1 MRGYDSLFYVS
12 SERTP
17 ILNLQWMRTIR
28 LQRAIIVITAV
39 ALVARLLFLGQ
50 RVAHFDEGRVG
61 YWTLRYMQT
70 GSFHY
75 HYITHGPFIQLMN
88 TYVFTLLGATDLTSR
103 LVVAVVGGL
112 LPGTSLLFRNHLKKD
127 ELVALALFL
136 AFNPVLLYYSRFL
149 RSTILVA
156 GFMFAA
162 FGCLVR
168 VYDTRRIQYVYA
180 AVVLI
185 ALSFTAKENAA
196 VYLLT
201 WLGATAL
208 VVDHSLFRP
217 GTDRTGFTRLQ
228 SIWHQLV
235 QQWPSYRRALPR
247 YIGHSVLVT
256 GLFLGIILFFYAPRT
271 ADPSGVGLWQA
282 LTNPDRFLSL
292 VDATVTDIEA
302 GYSYWFGGVSR
313 EENLVTVF
321 LGFFGRFVE
330 VLFTYA
336 GPLVLFAVGG
346 FVLERYGTRS
356 VRYLVMFASY
366 WGFVSI
372 LGYPLG
378 TDIFGAW
385 LTVNALVPL
394 AIPAAVGLAWLY
406 RQATDAWDR
415 DDRLS
420 ASVIVI
426 LLLLV
431 GGQVAVTTVNSVY
444 RHPTADHNGLVQYAQ
459 PVDDFRPGLQT
470 LDGRSASDRGVDVVF
485 YGEELLVENP
495 PQRGIRP
502 LCADISSTLPLQ
514 WYLTRANAT
523 ATCAANETEFDRVVS
538 DARPVVVIARAKHQG
553 TLADDLDGYVA
564 RTYRLRTSNAEV
576 VMFIDTRQSEQRS
589 RTISSRESHRWEP
602 RRSPSNWAL
611 DDWAAT

>member
-1 MRGYDSLFYVS
+1 MP
-12 SERTP
+12 SEKAPT
-17 ILNLQWMRTIR
+17 LNLRWMRTIR
-28 LQRAIIVITAV
+28 LQRAIVVITV
-39 ALVARLLFLGQ
+39 IALVARLLFLGQ
-50 RVAHFDEGRVG
+50 RIAHFDEGRVG
-61 YWTLRYMQT
+61 YWTLQYMQT

-75 HYITHGPFIQLMN
+75 HYITHGPFIQLLN

-103 LVVAVVGGL
+103 LIVAIVGGL
-112 LPGTSLLFRNHLKKD
+112 LPGTALLFREHLNAG
-127 ELVALALFL
+127 ELIALALFL

-162 FGCLVR
+162 FGCVVR
-168 VYDTRRIQYVYA
+168 AYDTRRIRYVYA
-180 AVVLI
+180 AVVLT
-185 ALSFTAKENAA
+185 ALGFTAKENAA

-208 VVDHSLFRP
+208 IVDDSLFRP
-217 GTDRTGFTRLQ
+217 GTGTSGLTRLQ
-228 SIWHQLV
+228 STWHQLV
-235 QQWPSYRRALPR
+235 QRWSVYRRSLPR
-247 YIGHSVLVT
+247 YIGHSTLIV

-282 LTNPDRFLSL
+282 LTNPDRFPAL

-302 GYSYWFGGVSR
+302 GYSYWFGGVSQ
-313 EENLVTVF
+313 EDDLVAVF
-321 LGFFGRFVE
+321 LDFFGRFVE

-385 LTVNALVPL
+385 ITVNALVPL

-406 RQATDAWDR
+406 RQATDAWNR
-415 DDRLS
+415 DDRLN
-420 ASVIVI
+420 ASVVVI

-444 RHPTADHNGLVQYAQ
+444 RHPTADHNELVQYAQ
-459 PVDDFRPGLQT
+459 PADDFRTALQP
-470 LDGRSASDRGVDVVF
+470 LDARSPSDPDVDVVF
-485 YGEELLVENP
+485 YGEELLAENP

-523 ATCAANETEFDRVVS
+523 ATCAENETEFERVVS
-538 DARPVVVIARAKHQG
+538 DTRPVVIIARAKHQG

-576 VMFIDTRQSEQRS
+576 VMFIDTRQSEQSS
-589 RTISSRESHRWEP
+589 RTSSSREPYRWDP
-602 RRSPSNWAL
+602 RRSPSNWVL
-611 DDWAAT
+611 DDGAVT